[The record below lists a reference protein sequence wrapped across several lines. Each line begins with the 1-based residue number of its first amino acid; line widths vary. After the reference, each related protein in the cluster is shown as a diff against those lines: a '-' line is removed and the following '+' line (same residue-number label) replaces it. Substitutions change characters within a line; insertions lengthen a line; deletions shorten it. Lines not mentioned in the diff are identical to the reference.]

1 MPWFG
6 TAIFTA
12 IKSKKENP
20 MLKERL
26 MAMKEMPIE
35 ELRGFSEPQRRR
47 LVNDMLAN
55 IGSTDGELRDGLIYS
70 TFFRLIMENVFTE
83 DELIFILD
91 VCQDEDHL
99 FHKINGHSEDAV
111 FTRSFSSLVI
121 ALVLHQDKTRK
132 FLPADMV
139 GHVFMRS
146 VEYMHREQDTRALV
160 EGKGWAHSIAHGA
173 DMLAEAAGHPAVD
186 LSASEQC
193 LPAVEACLFKTG
205 YYTNE
210 EDDRLIF
217 VIEALLEGG
226 LPDNKLQEWIVAI
239 FEGLQGIHEREG
251 FSSEFFRIK
260 TNVLNF
266 AKTLYFRLEFL
277 DESPTAK
284 KQITEG
290 LKHWHRLLHPRKN

>member
-1 MPWFG
+1 
-6 TAIFTA
+6 
-12 IKSKKENP
+12 

-35 ELRGFSEPQRRR
+35 ELRGFREPQRRS

-83 DELIFILD
+83 DELIFILK
-91 VCQDEDHL
+91 VCQDKDHL
-99 FHKINGHSEDAV
+99 FHKIDERSEDAV

-121 ALVLHQDKTRK
+121 ALVLHQDRTRK

-139 GHVFMRS
+139 GHVFARS
-146 VEYMHREQDTRALV
+146 LEFMHREQDTRGFIA
-160 EGKGWAHSIAHGA
+160 GKGWAHSIAHGA
-173 DMLAEAAGHPAVD
+173 DLLAEAAGHPAVD

-193 LPAVEACLFKTG
+193 LRAVEACLFKTG

-217 VIEALLEGG
+217 VIEALLEKG
-226 LPDNKLQEWIVAI
+226 LPDNRVEAWIAAV
-239 FEGLQGIHEREG
+239 FEGLQGIHERKG

-277 DESPTAK
+277 DESPAAK

-290 LKHWHRLLHPRKN
+290 LKHWHLLLYPRTN